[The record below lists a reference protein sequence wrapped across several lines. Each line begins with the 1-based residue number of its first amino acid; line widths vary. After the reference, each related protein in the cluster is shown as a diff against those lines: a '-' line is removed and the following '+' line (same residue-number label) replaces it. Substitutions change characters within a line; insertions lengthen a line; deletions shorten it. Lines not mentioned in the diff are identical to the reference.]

1 MIRSSVFILMEKK
14 TPRFSLHLSE
24 FGEKEP
30 FIKPLAESYIGP
42 FDNGR
47 GPIRVARSFVPMPF
61 NKGCRVTTDV
71 KLEGYERTKGEGV
84 GTCCISHLC
93 GQWYQDLY
101 REGEL

>member
-1 MIRSSVFILMEKK
+1 MSSSDPLFRFYFDGEE

-61 NKGCRVTTDV
+61 NKGCRETGR
-71 KLEGYERTKGEGV
+71 L
-84 GTCCISHLC
+84 
-93 GQWYQDLY
+93 
-101 REGEL
+101 